1 MDNVLNRPLFRH
13 REARNRL
20 NDIAG
25 VQRFAPGG
33 FVTADPSGAI
43 TRQYSQR
50 PIRPE
55 GLPSIMDQ
63 QALRGSRAEPSF
75 ELITLPGGEGPAG
88 EFLYDRVSGEVRL
101 PDGSAITSPAI
112 AETVSKK
119 IQSFLAPGGGGTI
132 NSNLESGIA
141 VLTEEA
147 TRLAKEGF
155 PDASMD
161 AADRALKLRGQ
172 LSALEQ
178 EQAAQGKPTA
188 QDMGQSVFSVEGP
201 ESAPSQAEALDIFKQ
216 FINSDDYQSNVLER
230 AAVDAVP
237 PAPAPAASSVPGAAS
252 PDLSTDMGFEARRGR
267 AAPVVPS
274 APADSGPTITDPAA
288 VAAGLNSED
297 IEVREKTVTDFM
309 KEYSDAAPKYEGVN
323 KNLLL
328 AQIGFAIAAGE
339 SPNAMQNIANG
350 LLAGSDAMLKDK
362 AAKDE
367 FDRQVQL
374 AAMQY
379 GFGEKA
385 QERALGRQFTNYVAN
400 DTVKY
405 RGKTYKPGESVPVI
419 HSDIINGRMPGG
431 IVTEG
436 TSDALIASDAVIRKS
451 MSEALKAQK
460 LEPAAYRAA
469 IETLDTAASE
479 YSSARNLM
487 PLLEASLLRAANGEV
502 TGLDSALTRK
512 MNEVMNAVGL
522 KPEASYESPEAFE
535 SALRQVSVT
544 MVQDLLGESGK
555 TISDADRKL
564 IDGLIGL
571 QQDIVSGVIKDPDIL
586 TRKVQEL
593 MRVLESKQQNALD
606 VYSTAMEG
614 YGGTYSPSGTPV
626 RSLRAERTFNSEE
639 TVGPAVQYEW
649 DQASGR
655 LVRKK
660 NEG

>member
-13 REARNRL
+13 REARDRL

-25 VQRFAPGG
+25 VQRFQEGG
-33 FVTADPSGAI
+33 PV
-43 TRQYSQR
+43 
-50 PIRPE
+50 RPE
-55 GLPSIMDQ
+55 GLMSLRDVLQSGLGTMMPMAIPMAMASEQTGAGNATGVMEALNEKLSDPNLRANERRALENQRSALSFAIEAGYGAADAVTDALSVLQSLGTRGIEYGVAPVVSAVSPDLGEMIYDQ
-63 QALRGSRAEPSF
+63 IPMFDATAEELALMGQAVP
-75 ELITLPGGEGPAG
+75 
-88 EFLYDRVSGEVRL
+88 
-101 PDGSAITSPAI
+101 
-112 AETVSKK
+112 
-119 IQSFLAPGGGGTI
+119 
-132 NSNLESGIA
+132 SNLRPSDTPKNVAFEAAGRGTPPLRPAASGM
-141 VLTEEA
+141 EA
-147 TRLAKEGF
+147 EARDSR
-155 PDASMD
+155 P
-161 AADRALKLRGQ
+161 RGG
-172 LSALEQ
+172 LL
-178 EQAAQGKPTA
+178 PTP
-188 QDMGQSVFSVEGP
+188 GPTP
-201 ESAPSQAEALDIFKQ
+201 ESAFAGPSGMEQ
-216 FINSDDYQSNVLER
+216 
-230 AAVDAVP
+230 
-237 PAPAPAASSVPGAAS
+237 
-252 PDLSTDMGFEARRGR
+252 EARGRGPMTPALGPSGMEQEARGR
-267 AAPVVPS
+267 
-274 APADSGPTITDPAA
+274 GPLITDPAA
-288 VAAGLNSED
+288 VAAGLNAED
-297 IEVREKTVTDFM
+297 PAIREKTTADFM
-309 KEYSDAAPKYEGVN
+309 KEYTDAAPKYEGMD
-323 KNLLL
+323 KGLLL

-350 LLAGSDAMLKDK
+350 LLAGSDMMLKDK

-367 FDRQVQL
+367 FDRQIQL

-379 GFGEKA
+379 GFGESA

-436 TSDALIASDAVIRKS
+436 TSDALIASDAAIRKS
-451 MSEALKAQK
+451 MAEALKGQK

-469 IETLDTAASE
+469 IETLDTAASD

-487 PLLEASLLRAANGEV
+487 PLLEASLVRSAQGEV
-502 TGLDSALTRK
+502 TGIDAALTRK
-512 MNEVMNAVGL
+512 MNEVMNAFNL
-522 KPEASYESPEAFE
+522 QPPAEYESPEAFE

-555 TISDADRKL
+555 TISDADRRL

-614 YGGTYSPSGTPV
+614 YGGTYTPSGTPV
-626 RSLRAERTFNSEE
+626 RSLRAERVFDEAQA
-639 TVGPAVQYEW
+639 PAIQYEW
-649 DQASGR
+649 DQATNR

>member
-1 MDNVLNRPLFRH
+1 MDNVLNRPLFRR

-25 VQRFAPGG
+25 VQRFDDGG
-33 FVTADPSGAI
+33 PV
-43 TRQYSQR
+43 R
-50 PIRPE
+50 PQ
-55 GLPSIMDQ
+55 GLPSLNRMAAY
-63 QALRGSRAEPSF
+63 QANMG
-75 ELITLPGGEGPAG
+75 
-88 EFLYDRVSGEVRL
+88 L
-101 PDGSAITSPAI
+101 PDQPLSEREKEAEEQGSAIRSFLGDVADFGAGSISSLGSGAYGLAADVLSPAFATLGATSI
-112 AETVSKK
+112 AAELERKSDIAYNMALSNLMNGFSATEGMSAADFDMEPADFDFAVARAKSDAEAGRVKP
-119 IQSFLAPGGGGTI
+119 SGPRTESRAPGDRQGPMEYVSPEEVAGTKPLPKPRLRPGTPGDRQAPMDY
-132 NSNLESGIA
+132 SSP
-141 VLTEEA
+141 EE
-147 TRLAKEGF
+147 L
-155 PDASMD
+155 
-161 AADRALKLRGQ
+161 
-172 LSALEQ
+172 
-178 EQAAQGKPTA
+178 
-188 QDMGQSVFSVEGP
+188 
-201 ESAPSQAEALDIFKQ
+201 
-216 FINSDDYQSNVLER
+216 
-230 AAVDAVP
+230 AAVAAAAKGPSTMEADA
-237 PAPAPAASSVPGAAS
+237 
-252 PDLSTDMGFEARRGR
+252 RGR
-267 AAPVVPS
+267 
-274 APADSGPTITDPAA
+274 GPMIADPAA
-288 VAAGLNSED
+288 VAAGLNAD
-297 IEVREKTVTDFM
+297 DPAVREKTVAEFM
-309 KEYSDAAPKYEGVN
+309 KEYSDAAPKYEGMD
-323 KNLLL
+323 KGLLL

-350 LLAGSDAMLKDK
+350 LLAGSDMMLKDK

-367 FDRQVQL
+367 FDRQIQL
-374 AAMQY
+374 ASMQY
-379 GFGEKA
+379 GFGEIA
-385 QERALGRQFTNYVAN
+385 QEKALGRQFTNYVAN

-451 MSEALKAQK
+451 MSDALKAQK

-502 TGLDSALTRK
+502 TGLDAALTRK

-626 RSLRAERTFNSEE
+626 RSIRAERTFNSEE
-639 TVGPAVQYEW
+639 AMGPAVQYEW